1 MKRNTD
7 PEDAAT
13 AIMELDDCILVVE
26 GMRDERALKTLGL
39 KNIVRIS
46 GVPFIRAV
54 EAIQKLRTR
63 SNKEVV
69 ILTDFDREG
78 RKLAKGLSALL
89 KKYKI
94 HPNSRKRGRIME
106 LGKTHIENLRNFFP
120 AEAGIRKAAGYG
132 LKKPLSKEDDSY
144 VKIGTN
150 VNEIPDTCKHKGERR
165 DRKAGRHRR
174 GLRSD

>member
-1 MKRNTD
+1 MRRNTN
-7 PEDAAT
+7 PEYAEKV
-13 AIMELDDCILVVE
+13 IRELEDCILVVE
-26 GMRDERALKTLGL
+26 GKRDERALKSLGL

-46 GVPFIRAV
+46 GVPFIKAV

-63 SNKEVV
+63 GEKEVV

-78 RKLAKGLSALL
+78 RKLAKGLAGLL

-106 LGKTHIENLRNFFP
+106 LGKTHIENLRKLGP
-120 AEAGIRKAAGYG
+120 AEAGSRKAVGKG

-144 VKIGTN
+144 VKTGTN
-150 VNEIPDTCKHKGERR
+150 INEIPDTRKHKCERR
-165 DRKAGRHRR
+165 DRKARRHRR